1 MNQITL
7 NAIAIS
13 VFGMTLSVLLGP
25 LLHISPSLSAGVILV
40 GLSTVTLDGLRF
52 NSVGLTLLLDT
63 LARLSPRYRKRVLHH
78 EAGHFLAACLLDLP
92 IQSYTLSVWD
102 AFRQGNAQEG
112 GLVLDQPSDITT
124 SGWLKSNID
133 KLCTVWVAGGIAEN
147 LKHGSIEGN
156 EDDLRKLRQSLSSLN
171 LNIQLYEQQ
180 AKRQARQLLKENWQ
194 AYEALIVQMEMHQT
208 STECCRVI
216 KQFQNGQKINVA
228 PGIL

>member
-13 VFGMTLSVLLGP
+13 VFGMTLSVILGP
-25 LLHISPSLSAGVILV
+25 LLHISPSLSAGAILV
-40 GLSTVTLDGLRF
+40 GLSAVTLDGLQF
-52 NSVGLTLLLDT
+52 QSVGLTLLLDT
-63 LARLSPRYRKRVLHH
+63 LARLSPRYKKRVLHH

-92 IQSYTLSVWD
+92 IQSYTLSVWE

-112 GLVLDQPSDITT
+112 GIVLDQPPDIVA

-133 KLCTVWVAGGIAEN
+133 KLCTVWVAGGIAEG

-156 EDDLRKLRQSLSSLN
+156 ENDLHKLRQSLSALN
-171 LNIQLYEQQ
+171 LNVRLYEEQ
-180 AKRQARQLLKENWQ
+180 AKRQAHQLLKENWQ
-194 AYEALIVQMEMHQT
+194 AYEALTVQMEMHQT

-216 KQFQNGQKINVA
+216 KQFQNGQK
-228 PGIL
+228 

>member
-25 LLHISPSLSAGVILV
+25 FLHISPSLSAGVILV
-40 GLSTVTLDGLRF
+40 GLSAVTLDGLQF

-63 LARLSPRYRKRVLHH
+63 LARLSPRYKKRVLHH
-78 EAGHFLAACLLDLP
+78 EAGHFLVACLLDLP
-92 IQSYTLSVWD
+92 IQSYALSTWE

-112 GLVLDQPSDITT
+112 GILLDQPTDILA

-133 KLCTVWVAGGIAEN
+133 KLCTVWVAGGIAED
-147 LKHGSIEGN
+147 LTFGSIEGN
-156 EDDLRKLRQSLSSLN
+156 EDDLRKLRQSLSYLG
-171 LNIQLYEQQ
+171 LNIRHCEEQ

-194 AYEALIVQMEMHQT
+194 TYEALVVQMAMHQNP
-208 STECCRVI
+208 TECCRVI
-216 KQFQNGQKINVA
+216 KQFQNRQK
-228 PGIL
+228 

>member
-1 MNQITL
+1 MNQLTL
-7 NAIAIS
+7 NAITLS

-40 GLSTVTLDGLRF
+40 GLSAVTLDGLQF

-63 LARLSPRYRKRVLHH
+63 LARLSPRYKKRVLHH

-112 GLVLDQPSDITT
+112 GIVLDQPSDIIT

-133 KLCTVWVAGGIAEN
+133 RLCTVWVAGGIAED
-147 LKHGSIEGN
+147 LKHGSTEGN
-156 EDDLRKLRQSLSSLN
+156 EDDLRKLRQSLSSLG
-171 LNIQLYEQQ
+171 LNIQLYEEQ
-180 AKRQARQLLKENWQ
+180 AKRHARQLLKENWQ

-216 KQFQNGQKINVA
+216 KQFQNGQK
-228 PGIL
+228 